1 MTFARMPRYL
11 RLSERRRYRWLEM
24 FPGLFVWSTLG
35 LAVLTS
41 FFAPLWAIVFVLLFD
56 VYWVIRVFYVMTYLI
71 LGYRRFH
78 QALRVDWLARV
89 RQHPEWE
96 NIVHLIVV
104 PTYQESLEV
113 LRDTFQSLTAISYPL
128 DRCLVVLATEERD
141 AEHVRPIAETLRR
154 EYGRKFRDFL
164 VTEHPANIVG
174 EVAGKGANI
183 AWAGRRVQERIDHLG
198 IPYERIIV
206 STFDADSV
214 AHPQYFSYLTYAF
227 LTHPDRLHTSYQPIP
242 LFHNN
247 VWDAMALMRV
257 VATST
262 TFWLLG
268 DTMRPDRL
276 FTFSSHSMPF
286 TALVDVGFWQSDVV
300 SEDSRIFLQCL
311 IRYDGR
317 YTVTPMY
324 IPISMDAIQAP
335 SPWRSL
341 INQYK
346 QIRRWA
352 YGVENFP
359 FMAWNFAHASSMS
372 SWMKIK
378 YLWNQ
383 FEGAFSWATAPL
395 LILVLGWLPFHTGHA
410 SLENSVLA
418 HNAPVVLQR
427 LMLGAMVGLVAAAV
441 ISTAMLPQRSG
452 GARWYQWV
460 MMVGQWLLL
469 PITMIVFGALPAL
482 ESQTRLM
489 LGKYLGFWVSE
500 KTRSNGQPSTEPTN
514 PG

>member
-1 MTFARMPRYL
+1 MTLTRSKHQLL
-11 RLSERRRYRWLEM
+11 RVSERTRYRWLEM
-24 FPGLFVWSTLG
+24 LPGLMVWGSLLLSV
-35 LAVLTS
+35 LASIFL
-41 FFAPLWAIVFVLLFD
+41 PLWAIVFIILFD
-56 VYWVIRVFYVMTYLI
+56 LFWAIRVVYIMGYLV
-71 LGYRRFH
+71 LAYRQFRR
-78 QALRVDWLARV
+78 ALRIDWQARV
-89 RQHPEWE
+89 TQFPEWSS
-96 NIVHLIVV
+96 IVHLIVI
-104 PTYQESLEV
+104 PTHGESLAV
-113 LRDTFQSLTAISYPL
+113 LRQTFQSLARMTYPL
-128 DRCLVVLATEERD
+128 DHCIVVLAIEARDGQSAQDIARTIER
-141 AEHVRPIAETLRR
+141 EF
-154 EYGRKFRDFL
+154 GRTYRNFL
-164 VTEHPANIVG
+164 VTIHPDDIAG

-183 AWAGRRVQERIDHLG
+183 GWAGQQAQRRIDELG
-198 IPYERIIV
+198 IPYDRIIV

-214 AHPQYFSYLTYAF
+214 AHPQYFSYLTHAF

-286 TALVDVGFWQSDVV
+286 QALVDVGFWQTDVV

-324 IPISMDAIQAP
+324 IPISMDTIQAQ
-335 SPWRSL
+335 SVWRSL
-341 INQYK
+341 VNQYK

-359 FMAWNFAHASSMS
+359 FMVWNFLHDRAMS
-372 SWMKIK
+372 RRLKLK
-378 YLWNQ
+378 YVWNQ
-383 FEGAFSWATAPL
+383 FEGTFSWATAPL
-395 LILVLGWLPFHTGHA
+395 LILIMGWLPFHFPHPE
-410 SLENSVLA
+410 LEQSVLA
-418 HNAPVVLQR
+418 QNAPVVLQR
-427 LMLGAMVGLVAAAV
+427 LMIGAMTGLVVAAV
-441 ISTAMLPQRSG
+441 ISTAMLPRPSHG
-452 GARWYQWV
+452 TPWYQWLI
-460 MMVGQWLLL
+460 MVLQWVFL
-469 PITMIVFGALPAL
+469 PVTMIVFGALPAL
-482 ESQTRLM
+482 EAQTRLM

-500 KTRSNGQPSTEPTN
+500 KVRSDQSSTLPTK